1 MAELCYNNG
10 RFTKAW
16 FQNLTG
22 IQQCMANL
30 NHLTKSNTKD
40 FSKQTLN
47 ELLMSKEPGFDNR
60 KGALNMYCQGT
71 LKLLVPD
78 DAYQDMSKNFLWFLG
93 YISIDVKDRL
103 KSLLYCVA
111 QNFNPDL
118 FPDDFPPKD
127 FLDNTISQAYKNI
140 QFDNNPALKSL
151 DRLLRENV
159 NPAFYTTDSI
169 LRDLAS
175 TLKDVIDGMVN

>member
-111 QNFNPDL
+111 QNFNSHRKIFWITRSAKL
-118 FPDDFPPKD
+118 TK
-127 FLDNTISQAYKNI
+127 IY
-140 QFDNNPALKSL
+140 SL
-151 DRLLRENV
+151 IIIRRSK
-159 NPAFYTTDSI
+159 AWTDS
-169 LRDLAS
+169 
-175 TLKDVIDGMVN
+175 